1 MQAVTIIVIQDG
13 REVIYPL
20 VISKYMEFK
29 IPESLELEHEE
40 LHRQL
45 VKAIEEGG
53 KVGDA
58 AKAVADVL
66 HPHFEKEEEYALPPL
81 GLLSSL
87 SNQEEIS
94 SEMKSVLTMTERL
107 KADLPHMIE
116 EHNGIVIALDN
127 LIEVAKK
134 ENKTQFVEF
143 AEKLKLH
150 ARTEEQVLYPTAILI
165 GEYLKLRL

>member
-1 MQAVTIIVIQDG
+1 MD
-13 REVIYPL
+13 
-20 VISKYMEFK
+20 FK

-45 VKAIEEGG
+45 VKTIEEGG
-53 KVGDA
+53 KVGEA

-87 SNQEEIS
+87 SNQDKIS

-107 KADLPHMIE
+107 KADIPHMID

-134 ENKTQFVEF
+134 ENKTEFVQF

-150 ARTEEQVLYPTAILI
+150 AKTEEEILYPTAILI
-165 GEYLKLRL
+165 GEYLKLKMRI

>member
-1 MQAVTIIVIQDG
+1 MGIF
-13 REVIYPL
+13 
-20 VISKYMEFK
+20 KYMEFK
-29 IPESLELEHEE
+29 IPESLGLEHDE

-87 SNQEEIS
+87 SKRDKIGSEIRR
-94 SEMKSVLTMTERL
+94 VFLL
-107 KADLPHMIE
+107 
-116 EHNGIVIALDN
+116 
-127 LIEVAKK
+127 
-134 ENKTQFVEF
+134 
-143 AEKLKLH
+143 
-150 ARTEEQVLYPTAILI
+150 
-165 GEYLKLRL
+165 